1 MSTPDAVPPSPVPPS
16 PVAVGPVS
24 SSNNRRPAGADHAAA
39 MDRMY
44 RLTRHVYDL
53 TRRYYLL
60 GRDRLLERVVTSPNT
75 ATLEVGC
82 GTARNLIK
90 LAQRPN
96 HGRLYGLDASH
107 EMLETAGKSIE
118 KTLGL
123 TLGITLGVTPGLATG
138 GLPTGSAT
146 SGGVSGHASQ
156 EPIVLRQGLAEQLD
170 AQRMFGRDEPFD
182 TIFFSYCLS
191 MIPTWPGA
199 IDAAMANLRP
209 GGHLLIVDFWDQKD
223 LPSVFAA
230 GLKRWLSM
238 FHVHYRPE
246 VHDAIV
252 ELGKSGRG
260 EVEFESVARR
270 YAYIA
275 SIQKN

>member
-1 MSTPDAVPPSPVPPS
+1 MSTPDAVPPSTVSPS

-118 KTLGL
+118 KTLG
-123 TLGITLGVTPGLATG
+123 VTPGLATG

-146 SGGVSGHASQ
+146 SAGVSGHASQ